1 LLKSDQRGF
10 TLVELLIVL
19 ALLGLVLA
27 VAWGIFSLTM
37 NAWNIWQTRQEAE
50 AAVRLTSQIITHE
63 LDYASF
69 LEIRENNHWVN
80 NTENKLKENDRFI
93 FVNETGSVILSEFN
107 GTTFIDHTL
116 VDPER
121 CTVELSFSKPETPA
135 NSDIYPDNS
144 LNYTITARY
153 LDRDGEDEDEDGDVE
168 KAIIYSTDSSIMTSN
183 MLPDEGVPISTK
195 SLYSQADNCTPGDRI
210 RYNTSTDRYDPSA
223 PGGGFTC
230 GF

>member
-1 LLKSDQRGF
+1 MLKSDQRGF

-27 VAWGIFSLTM
+27 VAWGLFSLTM

-50 AAVRLTSQIITHE
+50 TAVRLTSQIITHE
-63 LDYASF
+63 LDYASV
-69 LEIRENNHWVN
+69 LEIRETADDHW
-80 NTENKLKENDRFI
+80 ENSELEENDRII
-93 FVNETGSVILSEFN
+93 FVNGDGDIILSEYN
-107 GTTFIDHTL
+107 GTNQVESTL
-116 VDPER
+116 ADLER

-135 NSDIYPDNS
+135 DSDIYPDNS

-153 LDRDGEDEDEDGDVE
+153 LDREEDEDGDGTME
-168 KAIIYSTDSSIMTSN
+168 KAVIYSTNSSIMTSN
-183 MLPDEGVPISTK
+183 MLPGEGVPITDE
-195 SLYSQADNCTPGDRI
+195 SLYSQANNCTPGDRI
-210 RYNTSTDRYDPSA
+210 RYNTSIDRYDPSA